1 METEGGEGKIRGL
14 SRFGCQQ
21 GQSKERY
28 AALAMQNTQLH
39 KSLPSLI
46 GT

>member
-14 SRFGCQQ
+14 SRFGC
-21 GQSKERY
+21 KVRVKRCT
-28 AALAMQNTQLH
+28 ALAMQNAQRH